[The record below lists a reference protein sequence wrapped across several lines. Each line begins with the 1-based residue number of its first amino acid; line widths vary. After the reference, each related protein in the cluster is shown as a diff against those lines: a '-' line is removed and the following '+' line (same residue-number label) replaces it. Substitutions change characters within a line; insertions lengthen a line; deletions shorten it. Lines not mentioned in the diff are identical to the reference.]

1 MKENCEFS
9 TESHFIDVG
18 CGLGKPNVH
27 VAQDP
32 GVEFS
37 YGIDLIKTRWVLVM
51 ANLKNVLKA
60 AWTQDRE
67 KEEENVVIGHCCMFF
82 TGDITEVNCFDPF
95 NHVYMFDIR

>member
-27 VAQDP
+27 MAPDP

-37 YGIDLIKTRWVLVM
+37 YGIELIKMRWVLGM
-51 ANLKNVLKA
+51 AKLKNVLKA

-67 KEEENVVIGHCCMFF
+67 KEEDNYFIGHLCMFA
-82 TGDITEVNCFDPF
+82 TRDITKANCFDPF
-95 NHVYMFDIR
+95 THVYMFDIG